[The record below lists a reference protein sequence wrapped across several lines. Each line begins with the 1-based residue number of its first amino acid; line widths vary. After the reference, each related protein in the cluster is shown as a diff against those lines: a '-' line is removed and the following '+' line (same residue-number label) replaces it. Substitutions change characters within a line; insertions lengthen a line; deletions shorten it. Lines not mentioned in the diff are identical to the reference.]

1 MKDKKILTA
10 LKIISSISV
19 LLIALIFIFLF
30 YNIYLNGS
38 SPNNI
43 SANGV
48 LIEDIYSR
56 EIIAASLKP
65 YLPILIVL
73 LILVFIATLVNSFYF
88 VTENKNNITNANKL
102 RLIKNRVDSLPVDA
116 IKEEK
121 KRIYINVA
129 SYTSLICCLISALI
143 YLMNI
148 DNFISWELEGVM
160 FSLLINLLPELI
172 LAFIIML
179 IKLSLL
185 DKSFDKEFEILSKC
199 EKKSN
204 VNLPSVDT
212 ERKLTV
218 SIMLFSIALLFILI
232 GIINGG
238 MKDVLIKA
246 INICTECIGL
256 G

>member
-1 MKDKKILTA
+1 
-10 LKIISSISV
+10 
-19 LLIALIFIFLF
+19 
-30 YNIYLNGS
+30 
-38 SPNNI
+38 
-43 SANGV
+43 
-48 LIEDIYSR
+48 
-56 EIIAASLKP
+56 
-65 YLPILIVL
+65 
-73 LILVFIATLVNSFYF
+73 
-88 VTENKNNITNANKL
+88 
-102 RLIKNRVDSLPVDA
+102 
-116 IKEEK
+116 
-121 KRIYINVA
+121 
-129 SYTSLICCLISALI
+129 
-143 YLMNI
+143 
-148 DNFISWELEGVM
+148 M

-218 SIMLFSIALLFILI
+218 SMMLFSIALLFILI

>member
-1 MKDKKILTA
+1 MKDKKILTG
-10 LKIISSISV
+10 LKVISSISV
-19 LLIALIFIFLF
+19 LLIALIFIFLCF
-30 YNIYLNGS
+30 NIYLNGS
-38 SPNNI
+38 SPSNI

-65 YLPILIVL
+65 YLLILIVL
-73 LILVFIATLVNSFYF
+73 LILVFISTLVNSFYF
-88 VTENKNNITNANKL
+88 VTKNKNNITKANKL
-102 RLIKNRVDSLPVDA
+102 RLIKNRVDSLPNEA

-121 KRIYINVA
+121 KRYYINVA
-129 SYTSLICCLISALI
+129 SYTSLIYCLISALI
-143 YLMNI
+143 YLMNV
-148 DNFISWELEGVM
+148 DNFVSWELEGVM
-160 FSLLINLLPELI
+160 LSLLLNLLPELI

-179 IKLSLL
+179 IRLSLL
-185 DKSFDKEFEILSKC
+185 DKSFDREFEILSKC

-218 SIMLFSIALLFILI
+218 SIVLFSIALLFILI